1 MKVSI
6 LIPVR
11 NGDPFLQECLDS
23 ILNQTYSDWELI
35 IINDHSTDN
44 TAAMLKEYCEKDSRI
59 TICANQGKGIIAAL
73 QLGYSKSRGD
83 LITRMD
89 ADDIMKVDKISLM
102 VKKLQEKGKGFVA
115 VGLVEYFA
123 ENGIGDGYFYYQ
135 EWLNKLTVNETNF
148 DEIYKEC
155 VVPSPSW
162 MMFKED
168 FEKIGRFDSTVY
180 PEDYELAFRMMK
192 HQLKIASIPQVIHS
206 WRDYSTRTSRTDEH
220 YSDNF
225 FLPVKMTYFFELHR
239 DSARELTLWGAGKKG
254 KELAAFLIEQ
264 NQDFS
269 WVTNNPN
276 KIGKDIYG
284 KKLESEKRLLK
295 KIGPQILIAIR
306 NKEAQKEIKKALDS
320 MNQTPNTDYFFLS

>member
-35 IINDHSTDN
+35 IVNDHSTDN
-44 TAAMLKEYCEKDSRI
+44 TAAVLKEYSEKDSRI
-59 TICANQGKGIIAAL
+59 TIWANQGKGIIAAL
-73 QLGYSKSRGD
+73 QLGYAKSRGE

-192 HQLKIASIPQVIHS
+192 HQLKIASIPQVIHF
-206 WRDYSTRTSRTDEH
+206 WRDYSTRTSRTDEQ

-225 FLPVKMTYFFELHR
+225 FLPVKMKYFFELHR
-239 DSARELTLWGAGKKG
+239 DSSRELTLWGAGKKG

-276 KIGKDIYG
+276 KIDKDIYG

>member
-1 MKVSI
+1 M
-6 LIPVR
+6 
-11 NGDPFLQECLDS
+11 
-23 ILNQTYSDWELI
+23 Y
-35 IINDHSTDN
+35 
-44 TAAMLKEYCEKDSRI
+44 
-59 TICANQGKGIIAAL
+59 
-73 QLGYSKSRGD
+73 
-83 LITRMD
+83 
-89 ADDIMKVDKISLM
+89 
-102 VKKLQEKGKGFVA
+102 
-115 VGLVEYFA
+115 
-123 ENGIGDGYFYYQ
+123 
-135 EWLNKLTVNETNF
+135 
-148 DEIYKEC
+148 
-155 VVPSPSW
+155 
-162 MMFKED
+162 KED

-206 WRDYSTRTSRTDEH
+206 WRDYSTRTSRTDEQ

-320 MNQTPNTDYFFLS
+320 MNQRPNTDYFFLS